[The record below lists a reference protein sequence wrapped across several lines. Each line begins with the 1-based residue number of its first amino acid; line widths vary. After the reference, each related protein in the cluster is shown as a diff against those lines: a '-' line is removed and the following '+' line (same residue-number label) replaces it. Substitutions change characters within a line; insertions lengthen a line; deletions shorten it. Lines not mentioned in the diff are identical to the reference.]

1 MIMNE
6 ITIWN
11 YDTMEIRTL
20 EIDDKQEAEIYV

>member
-1 MIMNE
+1 MNE

-20 EIDDKQEAEIYV
+20 EIDGEQEVEIYV

>member
-1 MIMNE
+1 MNE